1 MEDYMEKVLI
11 NSTTATTESSSV
23 AVPAKSVEVKV
34 MPAGEVPATSDTT
47 VVSDTVSEEVTID
60 EATTGTEDTAVSE
73 GEVGTAET
81 VVSEETAVTD
91 EAVVDEAAV
100 TDQVIM
106 DEAAVKEGEVILDD
120 GGYIDPGYQEGT
132 LDPTMNM
139 GAVEVKEPLLS
150 SWIFVIGI
158 SAAVLFVSV
167 ALGAFLARR
176 KIKKGIELYED

>member
-1 MEDYMEKVLI
+1 MEDYMDKVLI
-11 NSTTATTESSSV
+11 NSTTATTTSSSV
-23 AVPAKSVEVKV
+23 AVPADSVEVKV
-34 MPAGEVPATSDTT
+34 MPAGEVPATSDST
-47 VVSDTVSEEVTID
+47 VVSDTVSEEITTNEVITEEETTVVEDAAVTD
-60 EATTGTEDTAVSE
+60 GEVVAEEAATTD
-73 GEVGTAET
+73 ET
-81 VVSEETAVTD
+81 VVSD
-91 EAVVDEAAV
+91 EMAAADE
-100 TDQVIM
+100 VIL
-106 DEAAVKEGEVILDD
+106 DEAAVKEGEIILDD

-139 GAVEVKEPLLS
+139 GAVEVKDPLLS